1 LGRDSQ
7 RSSGAEVAGGGH
19 RWAAPLGKR
28 EREREREREVRE
40 ERREEEEE
48 RVGAEPI

>member
-28 EREREREREVRE
+28 EREREREVRE

>member
-28 EREREREREVRE
+28 EREREVRE

-48 RVGAEPI
+48 RVSAEPI